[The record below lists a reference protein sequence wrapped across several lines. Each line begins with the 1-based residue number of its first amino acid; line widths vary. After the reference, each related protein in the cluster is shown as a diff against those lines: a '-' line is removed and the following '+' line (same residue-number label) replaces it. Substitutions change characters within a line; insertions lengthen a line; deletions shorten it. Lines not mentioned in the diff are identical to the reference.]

1 MIPEK
6 PKACQC
12 LSPPLLGSPPRRDY
26 NTGPASQAAGH
37 DARFNVFQERI
48 T

>member
-12 LSPPLLGSPPRRDY
+12 LRPPATRLGPRRDY
-26 NTGPASQAAGH
+26 NIGPASQALG
-37 DARFNVFQERI
+37 
-48 T
+48 